1 MIAIIAITAVVPN
14 TALIFLLK
22 FVINVRFGIL
32 KFNYDKTKDVVL
44 REIKNYC
51 LFFSSVIS

>member
-1 MIAIIAITAVVPN
+1 MAIIAMTAVVPN

-32 KFNYDKTKDVVL
+32 KFSYEKNSVVVFS
-44 REIKNYC
+44 EVKK
-51 LFFSSVIS
+51 LFFFVL